1 MASGE
6 ENTFTR
12 WEFQHYFV
20 FKAENNNISKYTA
33 TYTFSLAFIRISGIE
48 VLKETENNQIP
59 LL

>member
-20 FKAENNNISKYTA
+20 FKAAKYTA
-33 TYTFSLAFIRISGIE
+33 TYAFSLAFIRISGIE
-48 VLKETENNQIP
+48 VLKKTENNQIP
-59 LL
+59 